1 MFYKIGTKIER
12 SLNSFFK
19 WVLESILNGW
29 KGWVFVISGILGLM
43 FLIIDSLKSN
53 FWENTESII

>member
-29 KGWVFVISGILGLM
+29 KNGAYVKQF
-43 FLIIDSLKSN
+43 
-53 FWENTESII
+53 